1 MSHLHPSLNIRF
13 ILVAFPPT
21 SAAYANLL
29 LLWCGLISTHPSWL
43 ESCHRVDYRSKKNPG
58 GFPARIIGRV
68 VEVRFKKIRCK
79 DSYEKSRPGRGFRT
93 GGVAERHVGGSV
105 RWNAGFVSWGFCR
118 CPRYAG
124 TPHPW
129 DGTSR
134 EHANTKLFVLC
145 LRSEF
150 YVSKAKVRA

>member
-1 MSHLHPSLNIRF
+1 MSHLHQSLNIRF

-79 DSYEKSRPGRGFRT
+79 DSYEKSRPEGFARKGLRKGMLALVT
-93 GGVAERHVGGSV
+93 MVHIPYSFENNLNPNLNRIFIILHYF
-105 RWNAGFVSWGFCR
+105 R
-118 CPRYAG
+118 
-124 TPHPW
+124 
-129 DGTSR
+129 
-134 EHANTKLFVLC
+134 VLS
-145 LRSEF
+145 LSF
-150 YVSKAKVRA
+150 S

>member
-43 ESCHRVDYRSKKNPG
+43 LVGKLSQGRLPVKKNPG

-68 VEVRFKKIRCK
+68 VEVRFTKIRCK

-93 GGVAERHVGGSV
+93 GGVAERHVYG
-105 RWNAGFVSWGFCR
+105 RWLARNKRTTATVGVNPLNTHVSGVNV
-118 CPRYAG
+118 Y
-124 TPHPW
+124 
-129 DGTSR
+129 
-134 EHANTKLFVLC
+134 
-145 LRSEF
+145 
-150 YVSKAKVRA
+150 